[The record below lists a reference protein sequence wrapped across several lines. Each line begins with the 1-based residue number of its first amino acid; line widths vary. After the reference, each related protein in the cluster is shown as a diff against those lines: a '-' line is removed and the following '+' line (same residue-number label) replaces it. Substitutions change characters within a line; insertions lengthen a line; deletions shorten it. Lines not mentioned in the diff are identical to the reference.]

1 MHGLPFHRGKQS
13 VVKQKRKKK
22 HKTVAS
28 ASLSSVSVRVGAQR
42 GCRLFQLM
50 SQLAA
55 DREREKE
62 KRKKTNLREPSGDP
76 GLSACGSVCL
86 HAKCAVTEGEQE
98 SNNPSAF
105 HQAAPSLRQKPFW
118 NISEKN
124 KQTTNFPDHQ
134 LFSKQL
140 TKLDQRQYSIFL
152 ANHVS
157 ASGNMSEN
165 GLGRGCEMR
174 APV

>member
-22 HKTVAS
+22 AQN
-28 ASLSSVSVRVGAQR
+28 SSICVTLSVRVGAQR
-42 GCRLFQLM
+42 GRRLFQLM

-86 HAKCAVTEGEQE
+86 HAKCAVTEREQE

-118 NISEKN
+118 NISEK
-124 KQTTNFPDHQ
+124 TN
-134 LFSKQL
+134 KQL
-140 TKLDQRQYSIFL
+140 TSPTINY
-152 ANHVS
+152 S
-157 ASGNMSEN
+157 ASSSQN
-165 GLGRGCEMR
+165 
-174 APV
+174 